1 MRVQGFGANAS
12 QPVGSQPMCILIFF
26 LLMYAQLSYSLTHHP
41 AEVFHSKGLKELY
54 TYSTEGFTVPIG
66 EMQPLLAWKAQPL
79 HIRLSE
85 ESTIPPLQDEKAD
98 AVKGGT
104 LN

>member
-1 MRVQGFGANAS
+1 
-12 QPVGSQPMCILIFF
+12 
-26 LLMYAQLSYSLTHHP
+26 
-41 AEVFHSKGLKELY
+41 
-54 TYSTEGFTVPIG
+54 
-66 EMQPLLAWKAQPL
+66 MQPLLAWKAQPL

-104 LN
+104 LI